1 MANPMYGQNKADS
14 EIALSA
20 DQSTYHVKFTD
31 AGGAVDSK
39 AVRFIEVARTDGV
52 CAITGVRGDEWAGQL
67 VIIKNTSA
75 SGTQAHT
82 VTLSQGT
89 WDGSNTVVTLNAAN
103 ECIMCMFDMAGNGT
117 IVENVGSV
125 ALS

>member
-1 MANPMYGQNKADS
+1 MANPMYGQNKADN

-20 DQSTYHVKFTD
+20 DASSYMVKFTD

-39 AVRFIEVARTDGV
+39 VVRFIEVARTDGV
-52 CAITGVRGDEWAGQL
+52 CAITGCRGLDWKGQV

-103 ECIMCMFDMAGNGT
+103 ECIICVFDSAGNGT

>member
-1 MANPMYGQNKADS
+1 MGIPLYGQNKAGN

-20 DQSTYHVKFTD
+20 DASSYMVKHTD

-52 CAITGVRGDEWAGQL
+52 CAITGVRGYDWAGQL

-89 WDGSNTVVTLNAAN
+89 WDGTNTVVTLNAAN
-103 ECIMCMFDMAGNGT
+103 ECIMCLFDSAGNGT

-125 ALS
+125 GLG